1 MSILRGC
8 TCLYDNYG
16 KHYPRR
22 DCPTHGEEPGS
33 RQLWK
38 CPLCDLIIAQFPNQ
52 LDTNFEDK
60 VSNHVDAH
68 GRAE

>member
-16 KHYPRR
+16 KRHPRR
-22 DCPTHGEEPGS
+22 DCPTHGEEQGS
-33 RQLWK
+33 RQVWK
-38 CPLCDLIIAQFPNQ
+38 CPLCDLIIVQFPKQDDDNYAA
-52 LDTNFEDK
+52 K
-60 VSNHVDAH
+60 VTAHVDAH